1 MGIFDKENEII
12 EYFQTIVSPPEVALI
27 PENDETERVFQSIS
41 DEESWAKW
49 TDTSGKNDSPPDF
62 YCDEYGLMM
71 DVMRVDDHGYISEK
85 GKTVN
90 PTLTRE
96 REVTK
101 ELQENGI
108 LDQFPGAK
116 LHLLVDTKLS
126 TEEDHNYMFYRDNF
140 VRTVEA
146 HKKKIHRYRENHPN
160 CKVIFFVFDE
170 SSAYMEPLRKTNNP
184 VKGQLH
190 CGKVHVWFNDSAF
203 IKVLKDSDIDYLVW
217 FTPYKMIEF
226 LGKGLELPRAV
237 VYNIKELPQ
246 EQFEYNENC
255 MMSVEV

>member
-27 PENDETERVFQSIS
+27 PENDEMERVFQSIS

-49 TDTSGKNDSPPDF
+49 ADTSGKNDPPPDF

-160 CKVIFFVFDE
+160 CRVIFFVFDE

-190 CGKVHVWFNDSAF
+190 CGRVHVWFNDSAF

-237 VYNIKELPQ
+237 VYNIKELPH
-246 EQFEYNENC
+246 EQFEYNEDC

>member
-27 PENDETERVFQSIS
+27 PENDEMERVFQSIS
-41 DEESWAKW
+41 DEESWSKW
-49 TDTSGKNDSPPDF
+49 TDTSGKNDPPPDF

-96 REVTK
+96 RAVTK

-126 TEEDHNYMFYRDNF
+126 TEEDHNYRFYRDNF

-190 CGKVHVWFNDSAF
+190 CGRVHVWFNDSAF

-246 EQFEYNENC
+246 EQFE
-255 MMSVEV
+255 

>member
-1 MGIFDKENEII
+1 MGIFDKESEII
-12 EYFQTIVSPPEVALI
+12 EHFQMIVSPSEVALI
-27 PENDETERVFQSIS
+27 PENEETEQVFQSVF
-41 DEESWAKW
+41 DESSWAKW
-49 TDTSGKNDSPPDF
+49 TDTSGKNDPPPDF
-62 YCDEYGLMM
+62 YCDEDGLMM

-101 ELQENGI
+101 ELQEDGI

-116 LHLLVDTKLS
+116 LHLIVDTKLP
-126 TEEDHNYMFYRDNF
+126 TEEDHNYRFYRDNF
-140 VRTVEA
+140 VRTVET
-146 HKKKIHRYRENHPN
+146 HKKKIQRYRENHPN

-170 SSAYMEPLRKTNNP
+170 SSAYMEPLHKTKNP

-190 CGKVHVWFNDSAF
+190 CGRVHFWFNDSAF
-203 IKVLKDSDIDYLVW
+203 IKVLRDSDIDYLVW
-217 FTPYKMIEF
+217 FTPYKLIRF
-226 LGKGLELPRAV
+226 LEKGVELPRAV
-237 VYNIKELPQ
+237 VYNIKELLR
-246 EQFEYNENC
+246 EQFEYNEDC

>member
-27 PENDETERVFQSIS
+27 PENDEMERVFQSIS

-49 TDTSGKNDSPPDF
+49 TDTSGKNDPPPDF

-108 LDQFPGAK
+108 LGQFPGVK
-116 LHLLVDTKLS
+116 LHLLVDTKLP
-126 TEEDHNYMFYRDNF
+126 TEEDHNYRFYRDNF

-190 CGKVHVWFNDSAF
+190 CGRVHVWFNDSAF

-246 EQFEYNENC
+246 EQFE
-255 MMSVEV
+255 

>member
-12 EYFQTIVSPPEVALI
+12 EYFQTIVAPPEVALI
-27 PENDETERVFQSIS
+27 PENDEMERVFQSIS

-49 TDTSGKNDSPPDF
+49 TDTSGKNDPPPDF

-96 REVTK
+96 REVTN

-108 LDQFPGAK
+108 LEQFPGAK

-190 CGKVHVWFNDSAF
+190 CGRVHVWFNDSAF

-246 EQFEYNENC
+246 EQFEYNGDC

>member
-1 MGIFDKENEII
+1 MGIFDKESEII
-12 EYFQTIVSPPEVALI
+12 EVFQTSISPSEVALI
-27 PENDETERVFQSIS
+27 PENDETEQVFQSIS

-49 TDTSGKNDSPPDF
+49 TDTSVKNDPPPDF
-62 YCDEYGLMM
+62 YCDEDGLMM

-96 REVTK
+96 RKVTK

-184 VKGQLH
+184 VKGQLR
-190 CGKVHVWFNDSAF
+190 CGRVHVWFNDSAF
-203 IKVLKDSDIDYLVW
+203 IKVLKDSDIDYIVW
-217 FTPYKMIEF
+217 FTPYKKIEF
-226 LGKGLELPRAV
+226 LGKGLDLPRAV
-237 VYNIKELPQ
+237 VYNIKDLPQ
-246 EQFEYNENC
+246 EQFEYNEDR

>member
-12 EYFQTIVSPPEVALI
+12 EYQTIVSPPEVALI

-41 DEESWAKW
+41 DEESWVKW
-49 TDTSGKNDSPPDF
+49 TDTSGKNDPPPDF
-62 YCDEYGLMM
+62 YCDEDGLMM

-126 TEEDHNYMFYRDNF
+126 TEEDHNYRFYRDNF

-170 SSAYMEPLRKTNNP
+170 SSAYMEPLRKTNTP

-190 CGKVHVWFNDSAF
+190 CGRVHVWFNDSAF

>member
-27 PENDETERVFQSIS
+27 PENDETEQVFQSIS

-49 TDTSGKNDSPPDF
+49 TDTSGKNDPPPDF

-126 TEEDHNYMFYRDNF
+126 TEEDHNYRFYRDNF

-190 CGKVHVWFNDSAF
+190 CGRVHVWFNDSAF
-203 IKVLKDSDIDYLVW
+203 IKVLKDSDIDYIVW
-217 FTPYKMIEF
+217 FTPYKKIEF
-226 LGKGLELPRAV
+226 LGKGLDLPRAV
-237 VYNIKELPQ
+237 VYNIKDLPQ
-246 EQFEYNENC
+246 EQFEYNEDR

>member
-1 MGIFDKENEII
+1 M
-12 EYFQTIVSPPEVALI
+12 
-27 PENDETERVFQSIS
+27 
-41 DEESWAKW
+41 
-49 TDTSGKNDSPPDF
+49 
-62 YCDEYGLMM
+62 
-71 DVMRVDDHGYISEK
+71 
-85 GKTVN
+85 
-90 PTLTRE
+90 
-96 REVTK
+96 
-101 ELQENGI
+101 
-108 LDQFPGAK
+108 DQFPGAK

-126 TEEDHNYMFYRDNF
+126 TEEDHNYRFYRDNF

-190 CGKVHVWFNDSAF
+190 CGRVYVWFNDSAF

>member
-1 MGIFDKENEII
+1 MGIFDKESEII
-12 EYFQTIVSPPEVALI
+12 EYFQTIGSPSEVALI
-27 PENDETERVFQSIS
+27 PENEEMERVFQSIFN
-41 DEESWAKW
+41 EESWTKW
-49 TDTSGKNDSPPDF
+49 TDTSRKNDPPPDF
-62 YCDEYGLMM
+62 YCDEDGLMM

-96 REVTK
+96 REVTR

-108 LDQFPGAK
+108 LGQIPGAK
-116 LHLLVDTKLS
+116 LHLIVDTKLP
-126 TEEDHNYMFYRDNF
+126 TEEDHNYRFYRDNF

-170 SSAYMEPLRKTNNP
+170 SSAYVESLRKTKNP

-190 CGKVHVWFNDSAF
+190 CGRVHFWFNDSAF
-203 IKVLKDSDIDYLVW
+203 IKVLQDSDIDYLVW
-217 FTPYKMIEF
+217 FTPYKLIEF

-246 EQFEYNENC
+246 EQFEYNEDC

>member
-1 MGIFDKENEII
+1 MGIFDKESEII
-12 EYFQTIVSPPEVALI
+12 EYFRTSISPSEVALI
-27 PENDETERVFQSIS
+27 PENEEMERVFQSIFN
-41 DEESWAKW
+41 EESWSKW
-49 TDTSGKNDSPPDF
+49 TDTSGKNDPPPDF
-62 YCDEYGLMM
+62 YCDEDCLMM

-96 REVTK
+96 REVTR

-108 LDQFPGAK
+108 LGQIPGAK
-116 LHLLVDTKLS
+116 LHLIVDTKLP
-126 TEEDHNYMFYRDNF
+126 TEEDHNYRFYRDNF
-140 VRTVEA
+140 VRTVEV

-170 SSAYMEPLRKTNNP
+170 SSAYVEPLRKTKNP
-184 VKGQLH
+184 VKGQLQ
-190 CGKVHVWFNDSAF
+190 CGRVHFWFSDSAF
-203 IKVLKDSDIDYLVW
+203 IKVLQDSDIDYLVW
-217 FTPYKMIEF
+217 FTPYKLIEF
-226 LGKGLELPRAV
+226 LGKGLELPRVV
-237 VYNIKELPQ
+237 VYNIIELPQ

>member
-1 MGIFDKENEII
+1 MGIFDKESEII
-12 EYFQTIVSPPEVALI
+12 EFFQTSISPSEVALI
-27 PENDETERVFQSIS
+27 PENDETEQVFQSIS

-49 TDTSGKNDSPPDF
+49 TDTSGNNDPPPDF
-62 YCDEYGLMM
+62 YCDEDGLMM

-190 CGKVHVWFNDSAF
+190 CGRVHVWFNDSAF
-203 IKVLKDSDIDYLVW
+203 IKVLKDSDIDYIVW
-217 FTPYKMIEF
+217 FTPYKKIEF
-226 LGKGLELPRAV
+226 LGKGLDLPRAV
-237 VYNIKELPQ
+237 VYNIKDLPQ
-246 EQFEYNENC
+246 EQFEYNEDR

>member
-1 MGIFDKENEII
+1 MGIFDKESEII
-12 EYFQTIVSPPEVALI
+12 EYFQTSISPSEVALI
-27 PENDETERVFQSIS
+27 PENEETEQVFQSIFN
-41 DEESWAKW
+41 EESWEKW
-49 TDTSGKNDSPPDF
+49 TDTSGKNDPPPDF
-62 YCDEYGLMM
+62 YCAEDGLMM

-96 REVTK
+96 REVTR

-108 LDQFPGAK
+108 LGQIPGAK
-116 LHLLVDTKLS
+116 LHLIVDTKLP
-126 TEEDHNYMFYRDNF
+126 TEEDHNYRFYRDNF

-190 CGKVHVWFNDSAF
+190 CGRVHVWFNDSAF

-237 VYNIKELPQ
+237 VYNIKELPR
-246 EQFEYNENC
+246 EQFEYNEDC

>member
-1 MGIFDKENEII
+1 MGIFDKESEII
-12 EYFQTIVSPPEVALI
+12 EYFQTSISPSEVALI
-27 PENDETERVFQSIS
+27 PENEETEQVFQSIFN
-41 DEESWAKW
+41 EESWEKW
-49 TDTSGKNDSPPDF
+49 TDTSGKNDPPPDF
-62 YCDEYGLMM
+62 YCAEDGLMM

-96 REVTK
+96 REVTR

-108 LDQFPGAK
+108 LGQIPGAK
-116 LHLLVDTKLS
+116 LHLIVDTKLP
-126 TEEDHNYMFYRDNF
+126 TEEDHNYRFYRDNF
-140 VRTVEA
+140 VRTVDT

-190 CGKVHVWFNDSAF
+190 CGRVHVWFNDSAF
-203 IKVLKDSDIDYLVW
+203 IKVLKDSDIDYIVW
-217 FTPYKMIEF
+217 FTPYKKIEF
-226 LGKGLELPRAV
+226 LGKGLDLPRAV
-237 VYNIKELPQ
+237 VYNIKDLPQ
-246 EQFEYNENC
+246 EQFEYNEDR

>member
-27 PENDETERVFQSIS
+27 PENDEMERVFQSIS

-49 TDTSGKNDSPPDF
+49 TDTSGKNDPPPDF

-190 CGKVHVWFNDSAF
+190 CGRVHVWFNDSAF

-237 VYNIKELPQ
+237 VYNIKELPR
-246 EQFEYNENC
+246 EQFEYNEDC

>member
-41 DEESWAKW
+41 DKESWAKW
-49 TDTSGKNDSPPDF
+49 TDTSGKNDPPPDF

-190 CGKVHVWFNDSAF
+190 CGRVHVWFNDSAF

-237 VYNIKELPQ
+237 VYNIKELQQ
-246 EQFEYNENC
+246 EQFEYNEDC